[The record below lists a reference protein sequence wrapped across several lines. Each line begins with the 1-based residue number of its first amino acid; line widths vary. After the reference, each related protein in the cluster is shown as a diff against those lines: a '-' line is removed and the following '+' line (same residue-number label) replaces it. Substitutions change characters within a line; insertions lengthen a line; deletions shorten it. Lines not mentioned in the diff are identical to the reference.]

1 MIRLAETP
9 ETEKVVQMLYAAG
22 SLLFAF
28 ALVSALIVIVAN
40 FLQYRA
46 QMVAALR
53 TLRLDGIHETRMSP
67 RPSPSGLAV
76 MPRPDRRPVRPAPHL
91 AA

>member
-1 MIRLAETP
+1 MH
-9 ETEKVVQMLYAAG
+9 MLYAAG

-28 ALVSALIVIVAN
+28 ALVSALGVIFAS

-53 TLRLDGIHETRMSP
+53 TLRLDGIHETRMSA

-76 MPRPDRRPVRPAPHL
+76 MPRRNRRPVRPAPHL